1 MNSPINQKE
10 FFRMLDI
17 SRNWLKKT
25 MPNHEGFTKKYSSSV
40 SNTIS
45 NSSLQLNAPEPVVE
59 IRFVKTHP
67 DAQLPSKAYSEGD
80 NCFDLYCCEDTVVP
94 PTRTTKEVVGLFG
107 VAPIGY
113 TVKVGSALVPVGL
126 KVAYI
131 TPGFGFVVK
140 DKSGLGFKHQLSH
153 YGGEIDNGYR
163 GDMGIKIANYSDE
176 PYTFRKGDKVAQIKI
191 EKIWKTDISFVD
203 KIVPIDC
210 PRGEGG
216 FGSSGK

>member
-1 MNSPINQKE
+1 MFPNVDPEEREKMY
-10 FFRMLDI
+10 RMGHE
-17 SRNWLKKT
+17 WLKYTQDSVKNFSEKMRQYAT
-25 MPNHEGFTKKYSSSV
+25 MPQEAIPTPLALDYKE
-40 SNTIS
+40 
-45 NSSLQLNAPEPVVE
+45 LVVE
-59 IRFVKTHP
+59 VKFIKTHP
-67 DAQLPSKAYSEGD
+67 DAQLPSKAYSDGD
-80 NCFDLYCCEDTVVP
+80 NCFDLYCCEETVIP
-94 PTRTTKEVVGLFG
+94 PTQTTNSKSNLL
-107 VAPIGY
+107 GY
-113 TVKVGSALVPVGL
+113 NVKVGSALVPVGL

-140 DKSGLGFKHQLSH
+140 DKSGLGFKYQLSH

-191 EKIWKTDISFVD
+191 EKIWKAELSFTDEI
-203 KIVPIDC
+203 IEAEC